1 MGFEIAF
8 IWNRSAPPLSQLPQ
22 ELVLQKIEDFRT
34 HQPDLVIEVAHP
46 NVTKQFGAEILSYC
60 DYFIGSPSVLAD
72 RQLEANLTGAIRIS
86 NKRLFVPNG
95 ALWGTQDIR
104 RMSNAG
110 KLTALEIEM
119 RFHPHSLKL
128 TGTLAELN
136 NQVGTT
142 AVTLFEGSIRE
153 LCPLAPNNT
162 NTMACAAVAGYCLGF
177 DNVIGRLVSDPRYK
191 ILIAFQ
197 QELQKIII
205 FLLPV

>member
-1 MGFEIAF
+1 M
-8 IWNRSAPPLSQLPQ
+8 
-22 ELVLQKIEDFRT
+22 LQKIENFRN

-46 NVTKQFGAEILSYC
+46 DVTKQFGADILSHC

-72 RQLEANLTGAIRIS
+72 RQLEANLTDAIGKS
-86 NKRLFVPNG
+86 HKRLFVPNG

-128 TGTLAELN
+128 SGNLAAVN
-136 NQVGTT
+136 GQVDAT
-142 AVTLFEGSIRE
+142 AVTLFEGPIRE

-162 NTMACAAVAGYCLGF
+162 NTMACAAIAGYCLGF
-177 DNVIGRLVSDPRYK
+177 DKVIGRLVSDPR
-191 ILIAFQ
+191 
-197 QELQKIII
+197 
-205 FLLPV
+205 